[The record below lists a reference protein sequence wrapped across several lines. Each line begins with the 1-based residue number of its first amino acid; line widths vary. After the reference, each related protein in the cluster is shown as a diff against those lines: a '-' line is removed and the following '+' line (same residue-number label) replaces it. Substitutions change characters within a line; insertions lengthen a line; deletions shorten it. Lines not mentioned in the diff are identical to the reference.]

1 MENVLP
7 NESLET
13 SLPASNSDI
22 GSETS
27 KEPIITKP
35 EPCFNFDIISAWL
48 ENHDYMNLKIHRKDN
63 KSVSIY
69 LNVYNCYNG
78 GKHISGQSENS
89 QFTYYNTSTSVSEFK
104 TDLKKFLPILYERI
118 NLAKECQYCEAV
130 FLDEKNANRV
140 LCGNCMSWSCFSD
153 VQTCIICQKAEY
165 PTKFKCLTC
174 TDSKVCLKCCSHYLW
189 KNRCP
194 TCKKPE
200 VKFGAK
206 RVREEDS
213 DDERVEELSDDEDD

>member
-1 MENVLP
+1 MENVSP
-7 NESLET
+7 TESIT
-13 SLPASNSDI
+13 
-22 GSETS
+22 SETVS
-27 KEPIITKP
+27 NKAITCEQDPIITNP

-48 ENHDYMNLKIHRKDN
+48 ENHNYMNVKIHRRDN
-63 KSVSIY
+63 KRVSVN
-69 LNVYNCYNG
+69 LDVYTCNNG
-78 GKHISGQSENS
+78 GRHISATSEGS
-89 QFTYYNTSTSVSEFK
+89 QFTYFNKSTTILEFK
-104 TDLKKFLPILYERI
+104 TDLKNFLPVLYEKI

-130 FLDEKNANRV
+130 FLDEKNPNRV
-140 LCGNCMSWSCFSD
+140 LCGNCIAWSCFSD

-174 TDSKVCLKCCSHYLW
+174 TDSVVCIKCASHNLF

-206 RVREEDS
+206 RVREENS
-213 DDERVEELSDDEDD
+213 DDERVEELSDSEDD